1 MQGRVAGVRSPRR
14 NRLVEFPVL
23 SAEKNVLS
31 FCLYI
36 KAEGKEPVKL
46 VQIQK
51 KGHNSE
57 YDLKE

>member
-1 MQGRVAGVRSPRR
+1 VQGRVARVRSQRR
-14 NRLVEFPVL
+14 NRWERFPVL
-23 SAEKNVLS
+23 SGYRSDLS

-36 KAEGKEPVKL
+36 KAEGKEPVKM

-51 KGHNSE
+51 KGYNSE